1 MVEDGTSGYKYN
13 SKNANS
19 LAGCINSVH
28 DLMGM
33 IIMEESVE
41 DPRDADANSI
51 YYNSTTGK
59 FERKHTTYTYKEVR
73 LISDENTYE
82 EVPGIN
88 LLKWTPGEY
97 HYKDSLKNYF
107 ADESEKPDL
116 SRNYYKPNFEE
127 QLLTPKYLPNTWWL
141 KEENNYIKAKSQ
153 EETIDAIYY
162 DIDEGTIIT
171 AYWYAKGRYLYKK
184 KEDDPY
190 YLVTSEDKLNPEYIY
205 YRLRKNG
212 TYQYYQIEDLEEKE
226 ISYEAEPGKY
236 VTIKTK
242 VIPDDAIYEN
252 CNALLVQFEQ
262 NKYYKKDYDGP
273 NYSLLTSIP
282 MNDNDGIW
290 SYVYAIKA
298 TPIPP
303 FYTPDTYYFKSNKD
317 YLKDRAGEYDEEKA
331 YYKLIAENKI
341 EQKFYVEGEYYE
353 QVNGSYDPSDDTDPE
368 ADKNYYEKKDYY
380 VIIDDLGQLPTG
392 AEWNP
397 EIKGWPE
404 TLHIGTREERYEMQ
418 ELPGFARS
426 FNTIHGLILEIKKLL
441 DTGHAYTRDE
451 NTVQGAINKLKDI
464 IAKFEDLQPGKL
476 ILTDSYGRVHPT
488 DTKNNDWIEWDIKP
502 DPVNPSI
509 EVKHKE
515 AFEAVTTISQGNT
528 NPKFGE
534 TITTPEVAIDEKGHV
549 SSVKNENIILPKPS
563 LTINGSGV
571 LTSAS
576 LVEETGALTANY
588 TALTDVK
595 LDGYEKTAATGGILA
610 TDSLEVGLSKLENNI
625 DNNAAAIRAELATVD
640 AKIREDF
647 AAEDA
652 AIRAEFTAADTTL
665 QNNIN
670 NVNTSLG
677 DRITAIENK
686 NDFGVGA
693 LTTRV
698 EANENKLTG
707 ISTTVADSITS
718 AVNELST
725 GQVETNKQSIE
736 GLNTR
741 VSTVETTL
749 KDVPSVGA
757 ALESTHQRIEGVENR
772 VSVIE
777 DQFKNSDIAEDGTE
791 TPRTYGILK
800 WYNQEFMPDTPN
812 GEVTL

>member
-1 MVEDGTSGYKYN
+1 MIEDGTSGYKYN

-33 IIMEESVE
+33 IIMEESVA
-41 DPRDADANSI
+41 DAKDADANSI

-59 FERKHTTYTYKEVR
+59 FERKYTTYTYKEVR
-73 LISDENTYE
+73 SISDENTFE

-88 LLKWTPGEY
+88 LLKWAPGEY

-242 VIPDDAIYEN
+242 VIPDDAVYEN

-282 MNDNDGIW
+282 MNDNDGVW

-298 TPIPP
+298 TAIPP

-317 YLKDRAGEYDEEKA
+317 YLKDRAGEYNEEKA

-353 QVNGSYDPSDDTDPE
+353 QVNGSYDPSEDIDPDS
-368 ADKNYYEKKDYY
+368 DKNYYEKKDYY

-392 AEWNP
+392 AE
-397 EIKGWPE
+397 
-404 TLHIGTREERYEMQ
+404 
-418 ELPGFARS
+418 
-426 FNTIHGLILEIKKLL
+426 
-441 DTGHAYTRDE
+441 
-451 NTVQGAINKLKDI
+451 
-464 IAKFEDLQPGKL
+464 
-476 ILTDSYGRVHPT
+476 
-488 DTKNNDWIEWDIKP
+488 
-502 DPVNPSI
+502 
-509 EVKHKE
+509 
-515 AFEAVTTISQGNT
+515 
-528 NPKFGE
+528 
-534 TITTPEVAIDEKGHV
+534 
-549 SSVKNENIILPKPS
+549 
-563 LTINGSGV
+563 
-571 LTSAS
+571 
-576 LVEETGALTANY
+576 
-588 TALTDVK
+588 
-595 LDGYEKTAATGGILA
+595 
-610 TDSLEVGLSKLENNI
+610 
-625 DNNAAAIRAELATVD
+625 
-640 AKIREDF
+640 
-647 AAEDA
+647 
-652 AIRAEFTAADTTL
+652 
-665 QNNIN
+665 
-670 NVNTSLG
+670 
-677 DRITAIENK
+677 
-686 NDFGVGA
+686 
-693 LTTRV
+693 
-698 EANENKLTG
+698 
-707 ISTTVADSITS
+707 
-718 AVNELST
+718 
-725 GQVETNKQSIE
+725 
-736 GLNTR
+736 
-741 VSTVETTL
+741 
-749 KDVPSVGA
+749 
-757 ALESTHQRIEGVENR
+757 
-772 VSVIE
+772 
-777 DQFKNSDIAEDGTE
+777 
-791 TPRTYGILK
+791 
-800 WYNQEFMPDTPN
+800 
-812 GEVTL
+812 